1 MNYLFVSSC
10 YTLITI
16 SIQSSVSIRFYYV
29 AIAQQNKYQ
38 RNVTV
43 YQKISYRSNNDYE
56 KSADYIV
63 SMIMII
69 ILRRFYRLTFLK
81 EEQRLYDHESS
92 SLSLLLHQIFTLAKI
107 FLPHMLLIKLTIPLC
122 SLSIVKLF
130 LALGICVFSDSY
142 IVLHPCT
149 DYVLISCS
157 RLPAASN
164 IQPGHAAAL
173 CRLHNY
179 EQSQHT
185 NNLNM

>member
-107 FLPHMLLIKLTIPLC
+107 FLPHILLIKLRFPLC
-122 SLSIVKLF
+122 SLSQ
-130 LALGICVFSDSY
+130 S
-142 IVLHPCT
+142 
-149 DYVLISCS
+149 SCS
-157 RLPAASN
+157 QRLVFAYFLKVVTLFCIRAQIMCSYPAPAS
-164 IQPGHAAAL
+164 QPHQIFSPAT
-173 CRLHNY
+173 RLHCAGFTTMSRVNIPII
-179 EQSQHT
+179 
-185 NNLNM
+185 

>member
-1 MNYLFVSSC
+1 MLHLNHNQYSKL
-10 YTLITI
+10 
-16 SIQSSVSIRFYYV
+16 SVYKILLCGNCLAKQILEKCNSMP
-29 AIAQQNKYQ
+29 
-38 RNVTV
+38 
-43 YQKISYRSNNDYE
+43 KISYKSNNDYE

-107 FLPHMLLIKLTIPLC
+107 FLPHMLLIKLRFPLC
-122 SLSIVKLF
+122 SLSIVKLL
-130 LALGICVFSDSY
+130 LALGICVISDCY

-164 IQPGHAAAL
+164 I
-173 CRLHNY
+173 
-179 EQSQHT
+179 
-185 NNLNM
+185 